1 MNQIPRV
8 SIFRRGAP
16 ASGIITDKK
25 VIKLVDIKHLEKD
38 FSKLK
43 HHFGSL
49 EKKIMT
55 DSNSIAH
62 ATYIR
67 NRALSDLKSL
77 QYSARAFHLRVLD
90 YITRLNSSSYNHHT
104 SKRTNLDKLSG
115 NSMIFLNRIM
125 SFTKQFQWKQGSHA
139 RHAEYQEQ
147 YYIEKDFIR
156 NRKKYEREHNIDT
169 YIGGMVK

>member
-25 VIKLVDIKHLEKD
+25 VVKLVDIKQLEKD

-62 ATYIR
+62 AIYIK

-90 YITRLNSSSYNHHT
+90 YITRLNSSSYNHHA
-104 SKRTNLDKLSG
+104 SKRTNLDKLSE
-115 NSMIFLNRIM
+115 NSMNLLNRIIR
-125 SFTKQFQWKQGSHA
+125 FTKQFEWKLGSHA
-139 RHAEYQEQ
+139 RHAKYQEQ
-147 YYIEKDFIR
+147 YYIEKDLIR